1 MMEVG
6 PTTTGGGTIHCTFC
20 GKRVESITS
29 TCSCRLQGSSGS
41 KSSDNGSIYNSRQF
55 PVQEK
60 VKAEVIRKFRNIFE
74 HDVKEVVD
82 SAVRNALDEVRDRL
96 TVILVSKDA
105 ETFSVK
111 FEWKTDGPNDKA
123 TR

>member
-1 MMEVG
+1 M
-6 PTTTGGGTIHCTFC
+6 
-20 GKRVESITS
+20 
-29 TCSCRLQGSSGS
+29 
-41 KSSDNGSIYNSRQF
+41 
-55 PVQEK
+55 
-60 VKAEVIRKFRNIFE
+60 
-74 HDVKEVVD
+74 KEVVD